1 MNFAT
6 LSSET
11 NSLRPMLSAR
21 GNAINTLSYFKE
33 CSANI
38 NNDNRD
44 ISNNDINKE
53 HNESKLGSGEALPPG
68 AWHWVGNTE
77 SLHSCHGVRYDRGWL
92 VIFTH
97 NPAV

>member
-1 MNFAT
+1 M
-6 LSSET
+6 
-11 NSLRPMLSAR
+11 RPMLSA
-21 GNAINTLSYFKE
+21 IEEMQIIHFLTLK
-33 CSANI
+33 NVLQI

-44 ISNNDINKE
+44 ISNNDINKK

-77 SLHSCHGVRYDRGWL
+77 SLHSGHGVRYDRGWL